1 MNIAYIDTS
10 VLTAIAFDEPG
21 AEECASSLD
30 KFTHLVSSNLLE
42 AEIRAAF
49 KREHLEFQESTIADI
64 EWILPNRTLTP
75 EFSEILQ
82 AGYLRGADLAH
93 VATALYFFPQ
103 RASLAFATLDARQSS
118 IAKEL
123 GFPVPLENIV
133 E

>member
-1 MNIAYIDTS
+1 MRFIYIDTS

-49 KREHLEFQESTIADI
+49 KRERLDFQESIIADI

-75 EFSEILQ
+75 EFSEVLQ
-82 AGYLRGADLAH
+82 TGYLRGANLAH

-103 RASLAFATLDARQSS
+103 RGSLAFATLGAKQSG

-123 GFPVPLENIV
+123 GFPVPLEKIV
-133 E
+133 V

>member
-1 MNIAYIDTS
+1 MNFAYVDTS
-10 VLTAIAFDEPG
+10 VLTAIAFDEPS

-49 KREHLEFQESTIADI
+49 KRENLEFQESTIADI

-103 RASLAFATLDARQSS
+103 RGSLAFATLDAKQSS

-123 GFPVPLENIV
+123 GFPVPLEKLV
-133 E
+133 V